1 MTRRD
6 KHPSANQLAS
16 LAVGQLR
23 PRKAAKIEAHVAQ
36 CEQCTRKCQ
45 QLGAIRAILA
55 STSYPPIP
63 ENLSARIGS
72 AIKDEAQQRVAAT
85 NAAET
90 CRRDLPAARPRVG
103 VGGGWRLLR
112 LWVAATRLAAAAGA
126 VVIAAAGSYL
136 VAANIGTSV
145 TRSPSS
151 PLAGAAAPA
160 QQMSLGPNVTY
171 GQPGLLHT
179 IRAVESHVNFVA
191 AHLRTEAISAV
202 HAAEDLDAFPA
213 QQSAS
218 TAALLTASAADRS
231 SDGPSARRLAGC
243 VGLIA
248 PGQTVLLI
256 DIARYQGKPAEV
268 IVTAPT
274 VVSQA
279 EVHVAGSSCSATNK
293 DVVAQT
299 ALGYP

>member
-16 LAVGQLR
+16 LAVGELR
-23 PRKAAKIEAHVAQ
+23 PRKAAKIEEHVAQ
-36 CEQCTRKCQ
+36 CEQCTRICQ

-55 STSYPPIP
+55 STSYPQIP
-63 ENLSARIGS
+63 DNLSDRIGS
-72 AIKDEAQQRVAAT
+72 AISREAQRRMPAM
-85 NAAET
+85 NASET
-90 CRRDLPAARPRVG
+90 RRGDLPARRPRAG
-103 VGGGWRLLR
+103 AGGGWRLLR
-112 LWVAATRLAAAAGA
+112 LSVAATRLAAAIGA

-136 VAANIGTSV
+136 VADNIGTSV
-145 TRSPSS
+145 THSPSS
-151 PLAGAAAPA
+151 PLAGAAAPT
-160 QQMSLGPNVTY
+160 QQMSLGPDVTY
-171 GQPGLLHT
+171 GQPALLHT
-179 IRAVESHVNFVA
+179 TRAVESHVNFVA

-202 HAAEDLDAFPA
+202 RAAEGLDAFPA
-213 QQSAS
+213 QQSAN
-218 TAALLTASAADRS
+218 TAALITVSAADPS

-256 DIARYQGKPAEV
+256 DVARYQGKPAEV

-279 EVHVAGSSCSATNK
+279 EVRVVGSSCSATKK
-293 DVVAQT
+293 DVLTQA